1 MGVALQRRVTR
12 SSRSRHRP
20 HIHETKPLP
29 FHVNPIPDRQLP
41 YHSHGAGPC
50 RRNRGRR
57 TGGNAKGK
65 RNPSSTPCVRQNSF
79 ASDRLL
85 RAEER
90 MAGVARARG
99 ARADSKDT
107 SSRPPSPRGRAEPRQ
122 TRQTRPSSPP
132 ASAPRPAP
140 PRELR
145 GPPRI
150 QICIWVLHAYVR
162 RPDPDPSLEGR
173 GGGCRA
179 LRRRAA
185 TGQPTDG
192 PRQSRVGGATPPL
205 HSNRPSSDASSDE
218 RKEHNSR
225 GRVRRR
231 GRTGIRTGVSLTAYR
246 RANRRMVHREKE
258 GRRMAPDW
266 PRAGATRF
274 TAGCAGRARV
284 GVLRSTSNIEETARA
299 LFCRSRRS
307 SSRTA

>member
-41 YHSHGAGPC
+41 YHSHDAGPC
-50 RRNRGRR
+50 PRNRGRR
-57 TGGNAKGK
+57 TGGNVKGK

-140 PRELR
+140 PRPANFVVHRASKSAFGSSTPTGAVQTQTPAWKAVEA
-145 GPPRI
+145 GAA
-150 QICIWVLHAYVR
+150 HSDGAR
-162 RPDPDPSLEGR
+162 RLGSP
-173 GGGCRA
+173 
-179 LRRRAA
+179 
-185 TGQPTDG
+185 
-192 PRQSRVGGATPPL
+192 
-205 HSNRPSSDASSDE
+205 
-218 RKEHNSR
+218 
-225 GRVRRR
+225 
-231 GRTGIRTGVSLTAYR
+231 RTGL
-246 RANRRMVHREKE
+246 
-258 GRRMAPDW
+258 
-266 PRAGATRF
+266 
-274 TAGCAGRARV
+274 GRAEWAAQRHHCTRIDPV
-284 GVLRSTSNIEETARA
+284 PMPVPMKGK
-299 LFCRSRRS
+299 
-307 SSRTA
+307 RTNRGDAFAGEGEQAYAPGSA

>member
-1 MGVALQRRVTR
+1 M
-12 SSRSRHRP
+12 
-20 HIHETKPLP
+20 
-29 FHVNPIPDRQLP
+29 
-41 YHSHGAGPC
+41 
-50 RRNRGRR
+50 
-57 TGGNAKGK
+57 KGK
-65 RNPSSTPCVRQNSF
+65 RNPSSTPCVQQNSF

-132 ASAPRPAP
+132 APAPRPAPPRPAPPAP

-150 QICIWVLHAYVR
+150 QIYIWILHAYVR

-225 GRVRRR
+225 RRVRRR
-231 GRTGIRTGVSLTAYR
+231 GRTGIRTGVSLAAYR

-274 TAGCAGRARV
+274 TAGCAGLVRV

>member
-41 YHSHGAGPC
+41 YHSHDAGPC
-50 RRNRGRR
+50 PRNRGRR
-57 TGGNAKGK
+57 TGGNAEGK

-140 PRELR
+140 RTSWSTAHPDLHL
-145 GPPRI
+145 GPPRLRAPSRPRP
-150 QICIWVLHAYVR
+150 QPGRPWR
-162 RPDPDPSLEGR
+162 RVPRTPTARGDWAAHGR
-173 GGGCRA
+173 A
-179 LRRRAA
+179 SAE
-185 TGQPTDG
+185 
-192 PRQSRVGGATPPL
+192 QS
-205 HSNRPSSDASSDE
+205 
-218 RKEHNSR
+218 
-225 GRVRRR
+225 
-231 GRTGIRTGVSLTAYR
+231 
-246 RANRRMVHREKE
+246 
-258 GRRMAPDW
+258 GRRN
-266 PRAGATRF
+266 AT
-274 TAGCAGRARV
+274 TA
-284 GVLRSTSNIEETARA
+284 LE
-299 LFCRSRRS
+299 
-307 SSRTA
+307 